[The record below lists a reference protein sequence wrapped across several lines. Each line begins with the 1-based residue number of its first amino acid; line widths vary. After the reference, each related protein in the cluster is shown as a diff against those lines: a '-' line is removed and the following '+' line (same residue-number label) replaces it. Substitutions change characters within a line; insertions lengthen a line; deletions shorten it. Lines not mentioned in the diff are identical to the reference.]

1 MVMVDCRRTL
11 SLRTAATSVAAMAGT
26 RPARSSARRLI
37 SQPTSSLL
45 LTAWAAAQTSARSR
59 TASQLAVTSSTSSS
73 RMARHTSALPTLR
86 PLGWRA
92 KSMKSTEQRSRWA
105 CSAGTRRSSTGSG
118 CGHGRT
124 PPRSVTVVVVVVVV
138 VAGVAVAVGAV
149 GAVGVGAT
157 AEAVAGGNVEV
168 LLFFIDHVPIE
179 LQ

>member
-1 MVMVDCRRTL
+1 MVDCRRTL

-92 KSMKSTEQRSRWA
+92 KSMKSTEQSVPKPIYTLTDCDQGTLRIWA
-105 CSAGTRRSSTGSG
+105 MGYRKSSWSISLRIMGPSKLLRLSILFEVVHCRFFREPMTRV
-118 CGHGRT
+118 CLII
-124 PPRSVTVVVVVVVV
+124 
-138 VAGVAVAVGAV
+138 
-149 GAVGVGAT
+149 
-157 AEAVAGGNVEV
+157 AE
-168 LLFFIDHVPIE
+168 
-179 LQ
+179 